1 MISSDYRMLLQL
13 YKRTKNKLRRQ
24 RQDTLVLRG
33 ILHGS
38 RAWIGPQIVQFDVTN
53 RCNNNC
59 LCCWNNSPLLGE
71 PSEARREEKEYEL
84 PFDLIKRTIAEL
96 REMGTKILFFAGGGE
111 PFMHPQ
117 IMEILKYAKESNMRI
132 IMNTNFTLID
142 KKRAEEIVD
151 LKVDFIH
158 VSLLAGTAE
167 TYALIH
173 PNKTTETFYQI
184 KEILQYIAYLKQERN
199 QNSPVPL
206 PHIDLYYVIFNTN
219 YRDIDSMVNLGI
231 EVKANS
237 LEFTPIDIIPGKTD
251 ILLLN
256 DMQKKEVIR
265 DIKIQN
271 RKLEKLNRQQGV
283 MIIFIEQYSSFINRL
298 SAEGAVK
305 GEYEVNTLVN
315 WPCYVG
321 WAFLRILANGNV
333 IPCLKAHR
341 ISVGNIYEQS
351 IKDIWNSPEQQLFR
365 KESFK
370 LDRNSLYFRMIGN
383 NPDAQF
389 GCLNSCDNIQ
399 INIDMHKKYGGI
411 LSKYGKVE

>member
-1 MISSDYRMLLQL
+1 MLPQL
-13 YKRTKNKLRRQ
+13 YKRIKNKLRRQ
-24 RQDTLVLRG
+24 RQESLVLRG
-33 ILHGS
+33 ILHGY

-71 PSEARREEKEYEL
+71 PTEEKKREKEYEL
-84 PFDLIKRTIAEL
+84 PFDLIKRTIDEL
-96 REMGTKILFFAGGGE
+96 KEMGTKTLFLAGGGE
-111 PFMHPQ
+111 PFMHPK
-117 IMEILKYAKESNMRI
+117 IMEILRCAKENQMRI
-132 IMNTNFTLID
+132 VINTNFTLVD
-142 KKRAEEIVD
+142 KKMAKEIVD
-151 LKVDFIH
+151 LKIDLMHI
-158 VSLLAGTAE
+158 SILAGTE
-167 TYALIH
+167 RTYVLTH
-173 PNKTTETFYQI
+173 PSKTENTFCRI
-184 KEILQYIAYLKQERN
+184 KDTLKYLLYIRSRKN
-199 QNSPVPL
+199 QVGPVPF
-206 PHIDLYYVIFNTN
+206 PHIDLYYVIFNKN
-219 YRDIDSMVNLGI
+219 YQDINNMVELAMELKVNT
-231 EVKANS
+231 

-251 ILLLN
+251 VLLLN
-256 DMQKKEVIR
+256 DIQRKEVLEEV
-265 DIKIQN
+265 KIQQH
-271 RKLEKLNRQQGV
+271 RLEEFNKQHGGRV
-283 MIIFIEQYSSFINRL
+283 TFIEQYNSFINRL

-321 WAFLRILANGNV
+321 WSFLRILANGNV

-351 IKDIWNSPEQQLFR
+351 IRNIWNSPEQQLFR

-370 LDRNSLYFRMIGN
+370 LDRNSPYFRMIGN

-411 LSKYGKVE
+411 LSKYGKV